1 MRVRALLLPLL
12 LFPLQALAQEWCG
25 SPICARF
32 EGTDLIRMR
41 APGRFEVTFSKR
53 EGFGDQVYDLQADPG
68 KLRDLGAGFVE
79 NGILWTKVE
88 EVGNSVTYF
97 ANNATSLELLEA
109 NGVRVRARDA
119 GQHQQYG
126 LPGMP
131 WDALGYTQTFTV
143 YATGEV
149 YVEYDLIASRDIQI
163 NTFDMIVKSTGNW
176 GSNGTPGDGQNEAHC
191 VGQYGLNQPYAPQD
205 SSFAMI
211 SSNGSHYF
219 ADILMAF
226 YKNTYNGSYWNEGFS
241 NGDYRCGLYLGDFNP
256 TLHTGTSHLRLMMR
270 IAEDMNDPTSASKY
284 ADAYRLPDTGFS
296 VTQGTKVLNS
306 PGDRDGDGFD
316 ETQGDYVLRRQAGQG
331 VAFELHANRPRMNP
345 AFAILDWN
353 DAVPIGVYVDSV
365 LQLANGDRVRS
376 SKAGST
382 LIVQLL
388 GEFPDDV
395 SVMLAAP
402 AVQVPAL
409 PWSSGAALAA
419 ALGASGARR
428 IAKKSRASS
437 SARS

>member
-41 APGRFEVTFSKR
+41 APGRFELTFSKR
-53 EGFGDQVYDLQADPG
+53 EGFGDHVYDLQADPG
-68 KLRDLGAGFVE
+68 KLRNLAPDYVE

-109 NGVRVRARDA
+109 NGVRVRARDS

-163 NTFDMIVKSTGNW
+163 NSFDMIVKSTGQW
-176 GSNGTPGDGQNEAHC
+176 GLNGPAGNGQGEGHC
-191 VGQYGLNQPYAPQD
+191 LGQYGGNQPYTPQD
-205 SSFAMI
+205 SPFAMV

-226 YKNTYNGSYWNEGFS
+226 YKNTYNGSYWNEGYLDY
-241 NGDYRCGLYLGDFNP
+241 DYRCGLYLGDFNP

-270 IAEDMNDPTSASKY
+270 IGEDMNDPASASKY
-284 ADAYRLPDTGFS
+284 VNAYRQPDTAFS
-296 VTQGTKVLNS
+296 VTQGTKILNS
-306 PGDRDGDGFD
+306 PGDLDTDGFD
-316 ETQGDYVLRRQAGQG
+316 EIQGAYVVQRQAGQP
-331 VAFELHANRPRMNP
+331 VEFLLHAGIPRMNP

-353 DAVPIGVYVDSV
+353 DPVPVGVYVDSA
-365 LQLANGDRVRS
+365 LQLANGDRVRA
-376 SKAGST
+376 SKDGST

-388 GEFPDDV
+388 GEYPGDV
-395 SVMLAAP
+395 SVMIPAQ

-409 PWSSGAALAA
+409 PWSGGATLAA
-419 ALGASGARR
+419 ALGASGVRR
-428 IAKKSRASS
+428 ISKKSRAPS
-437 SARS
+437 SART